1 MGAVVGPRLGA
12 FLYLSYGIGSVGT
25 VMFST
30 VPGLL
35 LLYYMTDT
43 LGIAPG
49 LAGLAMFI
57 GKAWDLVTDPLVG
70 VLSDRT
76 RSARGRRRPWLLA
89 GAVTLPVCFFFLFHV
104 PDLATPF
111 ARWLWVLVAFLVGAT
126 AYSVY
131 QVPYVA
137 MPAEMTRDSHE
148 QTVIMSWRMSC
159 MVAGIMV
166 AGGIGPLLVELGGGG
181 RAGYGFMSSVLAVVC
196 FTALVAAFLG
206 TQRAPTANPSDAD
219 LGLRALLA
227 SAFGNRPFC
236 LLMLANVLQQAGAG
250 ALLSVVPYVA
260 VHGLGGSQG
269 MVTTIFL
276 CFVGPS
282 IAAMPAWVAI
292 GRRVGKRRGYVLALL
307 AYGLICLPMGVV
319 PRDRPEVLYVLIAL
333 AGLAY
338 AGTQLF
344 PFSMLPDTMHAGQ
357 ARSGVQQEGVLA
369 GLFTASEKIGMAVG
383 PLVTGLLLAATGF
396 VESTAGAVTQ
406 PASAIVGIRI
416 AGSLVPAVFIVASVL
431 PLRSYRLDP

>member
-1 MGAVVGPRLGA
+1 MGAAGGSRLGA
-12 FLYLSYGIGSVGT
+12 LLYLSYGIGAVGT

-49 LAGLAMFI
+49 LAGAAMFV

-70 VLSDRT
+70 ILSDRT

-89 GAVTLPVCFFFLFHV
+89 GAITLPVCFFLLFHV

-111 ARWLWVLVAFLVGAT
+111 ARWLWVLVVFLVGAT

-159 MVAGIMV
+159 MVGGILL
-166 AGGIGPLLVELGGGG
+166 AGGMGPLLVEIGGGG
-181 RAGYGFMSSVLAVVC
+181 RAGYGFMSSLLAVVC
-196 FTALVAAFLG
+196 FAALLAAFLG
-206 TQRAPTANPSDAD
+206 TRRAPMASPSEHE
-219 LGLRALLA
+219 LGFRTILA
-227 SAFGNRPFC
+227 AAFRNRPFR
-236 LLMLANVLQQAGAG
+236 LLMTANVIQQAGVG

-307 AYGLICLPMGVV
+307 AYGLLCLPMGLV
-319 PRDRPEVLYVLIAL
+319 PQDRPSLLYLLIGF

-357 ARSGVQQEGVLA
+357 AQSGVQQEGVLA

-383 PLVTGLLLAATGF
+383 PLITGLLLAATGF
-396 VESTAGAVTQ
+396 VESTAGAAPQ

-416 AGSLVPAVFIVASVL
+416 AGSIVPAAFILASVL
-431 PLRSYRLDP
+431 PLRSYRLEP